1 MDYYALLVA
10 LVLLTAVLMHG
21 NQQGNKK
28 YVIVASLLL
37 FAIYGLRDTY
47 HIGFDSATSYL
58 YGFKRIGAQPW
69 SEIFANSSKYNFG
82 FTLMTKAFHSFI
94 SADYQLYI
102 TTISVFVSI
111 CFGRLIYKYSPSPVQ
126 SILYHFG
133 LLLYVFH
140 FSALKQ
146 SIAMA
151 FLMLA
156 FDAITERKPVKF
168 FLLVFIASQFHFPA
182 LVFLPAYFLPRL
194 KIERYFLI
202 ALAVMLLLTYLFRNQ
217 IITFMLTMYKDENV
231 AAVDLSNIRFLRTKA
246 LIMIVIVVA
255 AILLRMP
262 GPDDPVYT
270 LLMKFIGIAIVFQTF
285 CGYNNIFERLADYY
299 FQFSVIFI
307 PMAFDRNVP
316 RRSMLSRRFVV
327 LVDTLAPY
335 AFCSFAIYRFLSYTS
350 TSSGFHP
357 YRFFFS

>member
-10 LVLLTAVLMHG
+10 LVLLTAFLMRG

-58 YGFKRIGAQPW
+58 YGFNRIGAQPW

-82 FTLMTKAFHSFI
+82 FTLMTKAFQFFI
-94 SADYQLYI
+94 STDYQLYI

-151 FLMLA
+151 LLMLA
-156 FDAITERKPVKF
+156 FDAVVDRKPVKF
-168 FLLVFIASQFHFPA
+168 IFWSLSHPSSI
-182 LVFLPAYFLPRL
+182 
-194 KIERYFLI
+194 
-202 ALAVMLLLTYLFRNQ
+202 FRH
-217 IITFMLTMYKDENV
+217 
-231 AAVDLSNIRFLRTKA
+231 RFSCLR
-246 LIMIVIVVA
+246 I
-255 AILLRMP
+255 
-262 GPDDPVYT
+262 
-270 LLMKFIGIAIVFQTF
+270 
-285 CGYNNIFERLADYY
+285 
-299 FQFSVIFI
+299 SS
-307 PMAFDRNVP
+307 
-316 RRSMLSRRFVV
+316 RS
-327 LVDTLAPY
+327 
-335 AFCSFAIYRFLSYTS
+335 
-350 TSSGFHP
+350 
-357 YRFFFS
+357 